1 MKSKLFLIGTLA
13 VLATGV
19 SAQSRWGLRTGL
31 NFDMAGIGL
40 NDALSTSQSIF
51 EGAATDDGYH
61 LGFFGRQFVGDQ
73 FYLGASALYVK
84 NSKFLSGNDGTRLV
98 YESFDH
104 SLLLFESNAGL
115 RLLKFARAEV
125 GVHYQ
130 HYLAD
135 NTFITTFAPSSAGYN
150 VGLGMDLWKLG
161 LDLVYYSNFKNH
173 TGDWNGILLSY
184 NRSQLMLSLS
194 AKL

>member
-1 MKSKLFLIGTLA
+1 MKSKLFLIVTLA
-13 VLATGV
+13 ALATGV

-61 LGFFGRQFVGDQ
+61 LGFFGRQFIGDQ
-73 FYLGASALYVK
+73 FYIGASALYVK
-84 NSKFLSGNDGTRLV
+84 NSKFLSGNDGTVLI

-104 SLLLFESNAGL
+104 NLLQFESSAGL
-115 RLLKFARAEV
+115 RLLKFARAEA
-125 GVHYQ
+125 GVHFQ

-135 NTFITTFAPSSAGYN
+135 NTFTSTFAPSSAGYN
-150 VGLGMDLWKLG
+150 VGLGVDLWKLG
-161 LDLVYYSNFKNH
+161 IDLVYYSNFQNH
-173 TGDWNGILLSY
+173 TGDWNGIPLSY
-184 NRSQLMLSLS
+184 NRAQLLLSLS

>member
-1 MKSKLFLIGTLA
+1 MKSKLFLIVTLA
-13 VLATGV
+13 ALATGV

-51 EGAATDDGYH
+51 EGAATDNGYH
-61 LGFFGRQFVGDQ
+61 LGFFGRQFIGDQ
-73 FYLGASALYVK
+73 FYIGASALYVK
-84 NSKFLSGNDGTRLV
+84 NSKFLSGNDGTVLI

-104 SLLLFESNAGL
+104 NLLQFESSAGL
-115 RLLKFARAEV
+115 RLLKFARAEA

-135 NTFITTFAPSSAGYN
+135 NTFTSTFAPSSAGYN
-150 VGLGMDLWKLG
+150 VGLGVDLWKLG
-161 LDLVYYSNFKNH
+161 IDLVYYSNFQNH
-173 TGDWNGILLSY
+173 TGDWNGIPLSY
-184 NRSQLMLSLS
+184 NRAQLLLSLS

>member
-1 MKSKLFLIGTLA
+1 MKSKLFLIVTLA
-13 VLATGV
+13 ALATGV

-61 LGFFGRQFVGDQ
+61 LGFFGRQFIGDQ
-73 FYLGASALYVK
+73 FYIGASALYVK
-84 NSKFLSGNDGTRLV
+84 NSKFLSGNDGTVLI

-104 SLLLFESNAGL
+104 NLLQFESSAGL
-115 RLLKFARAEV
+115 RLLKFARAEA

-135 NTFITTFAPSSAGYN
+135 NTFTSTFAPSSAGYN
-150 VGLGMDLWKLG
+150 VGLGVDLWKLG
-161 LDLVYYSNFKNH
+161 IDLVYYSNFQNH
-173 TGDWNGILLSY
+173 TGDWNGIPLSY
-184 NRSQLMLSLS
+184 NRAQLLLSLS

>member
-1 MKSKLFLIGTLA
+1 MKSKLFLIVTLA
-13 VLATGV
+13 ALATGV

-61 LGFFGRQFVGDQ
+61 LGFFGRQFIGDQ
-73 FYLGASALYVK
+73 FYVGASALYVK
-84 NSKFLSGNDGTRLV
+84 NSKFLSGSDGTGLI

-104 SLLLFESNAGL
+104 NLLQFESSAGL
-115 RLLKFARAEV
+115 RLLKFARAEA

-135 NTFITTFAPSSAGYN
+135 NTFTSTFAPSSAGYN
-150 VGLGMDLWKLG
+150 VGLGVDLWKLG
-161 LDLVYYSNFKNH
+161 IDLVYYSNFQNH
-173 TGDWNGILLSY
+173 TGDWNGIPLSY
-184 NRSQLMLSLS
+184 NRAQLLLSLS

>member
-1 MKSKLFLIGTLA
+1 MKSKLFLIVTLA
-13 VLATGV
+13 ALATGV

-61 LGFFGRQFVGDQ
+61 LGFFGRQFIGDQ
-73 FYLGASALYVK
+73 FYIGASALYVK
-84 NSKFLSGNDGTRLV
+84 NSKFLSGNDGTVLI

-104 SLLLFESNAGL
+104 NLLQFESSAGL
-115 RLLKFARAEV
+115 RLLKFARAEA

-130 HYLAD
+130 HHLAD
-135 NTFITTFAPSSAGYN
+135 NTFTSTFAPSSAGYN
-150 VGLGMDLWKLG
+150 VGLGVDLWKLG
-161 LDLVYYSNFKNH
+161 IDLVYYSNFQNH
-173 TGDWNGILLSY
+173 TGDWNGIPLSY
-184 NRSQLMLSLS
+184 NRAQLLLSLS

>member
-1 MKSKLFLIGTLA
+1 MKTKYLLALTLA
-13 VLATGV
+13 FFVMSTD
-19 SAQSRWGLRTGL
+19 AQSRWGLRTGL

-40 NDALSTSQSIF
+40 NEALSATQSIF

-61 LGFFGRQFVGDQ
+61 LGFFGRQFIGDQ
-73 FYLGASALYVK
+73 FYIGASALYVK
-84 NSKFLSGNDGTRLV
+84 NSKFLSGTNDGVLM

-104 SLLLFESNAGL
+104 NLVQLETSAGL
-115 RLLKFARAEV
+115 RLLKFARAEA

-135 NTFITTFAPSSAGYN
+135 NAFTSTFEPSSAGYN
-150 VGLGMDLWKLG
+150 VGIGVDLWKLG
-161 LDLVYYSNFKNH
+161 IDLVYYNNFKNH
-173 TGDWNGILLSY
+173 TGDWNGISLSY
-184 NRSQLMLSLS
+184 NRSQLLLSLS

>member
-1 MKSKLFLIGTLA
+1 MKSKLFLIVTLA
-13 VLATGV
+13 ALATGV

-61 LGFFGRQFVGDQ
+61 LGFFGRQFIGDQ
-73 FYLGASALYVK
+73 FYIGASALYVK
-84 NSKFLSGNDGTRLV
+84 NSKFLSGNDGAGLI

-104 SLLLFESNAGL
+104 NLLQFESSAGL
-115 RLLKFARAEV
+115 RLLKFARAEA

-135 NTFITTFAPSSAGYN
+135 NTFTSTFAPSSAGYN
-150 VGLGMDLWKLG
+150 VGLGVDLWKLG
-161 LDLVYYSNFKNH
+161 IDLVYYSNFQNH
-173 TGDWNGILLSY
+173 TGDWNGIPLSY
-184 NRSQLMLSLS
+184 NRAQLLLSLS

>member
-1 MKSKLFLIGTLA
+1 MKSKLFLIVTLA
-13 VLATGV
+13 ALATGV

-31 NFDMAGIGL
+31 NFDMAGIGR

-61 LGFFGRQFVGDQ
+61 LGFFGRQFIGDQ
-73 FYLGASALYVK
+73 FYIGASALYVK
-84 NSKFLSGNDGTRLV
+84 NSKFLSGNDGTVLI

-104 SLLLFESNAGL
+104 NLLQFESSAGL
-115 RLLKFARAEV
+115 RLLKFARAEA

-135 NTFITTFAPSSAGYN
+135 NTFTSTFAPSSAGYN
-150 VGLGMDLWKLG
+150 VGLGVDLWKLG
-161 LDLVYYSNFKNH
+161 IDLVYYSNFQNH
-173 TGDWNGILLSY
+173 TGDWNGIPLSY
-184 NRSQLMLSLS
+184 NRAQLLLSLS

>member
-61 LGFFGRQFVGDQ
+61 LGFFGRQFIGDQ
-73 FYLGASALYVK
+73 FYIGASALYVK
-84 NSKFLSGNDGTRLV
+84 NSKFLSGNDGTVLI

-104 SLLLFESNAGL
+104 NLLQFESSAGL
-115 RLLKFARAEV
+115 RLLKFARAEA

-135 NTFITTFAPSSAGYN
+135 NTFTSTFAPSSAGYN
-150 VGLGMDLWKLG
+150 VGLGVDLWKLG
-161 LDLVYYSNFKNH
+161 IDLVYYSNFQNH
-173 TGDWNGILLSY
+173 TGDWNGIPLSY
-184 NRSQLMLSLS
+184 NRAQLLLSLS

>member
-1 MKSKLFLIGTLA
+1 MKSKLFLIVTLA
-13 VLATGV
+13 ALATGV

-40 NDALSTSQSIF
+40 NDALSSLQSIF

-61 LGFFGRQFVGDQ
+61 LGFFGRQFIGDQ
-73 FYLGASALYVK
+73 FYIGASALYVK
-84 NSKFLSGNDGTRLV
+84 NSKFLSGNDGTGLI

-104 SLLLFESNAGL
+104 NLLQFESSAGL
-115 RLLKFARAEV
+115 RLLKFARAEA

-135 NTFITTFAPSSAGYN
+135 NTFTSTFAPSSAGYN
-150 VGLGMDLWKLG
+150 VGLGVDLWKLG
-161 LDLVYYSNFKNH
+161 IDLVYYSNFQNH
-173 TGDWNGILLSY
+173 TGDWNGIPLSY
-184 NRSQLMLSLS
+184 NRAQLLLSLS

>member
-1 MKSKLFLIGTLA
+1 
-13 VLATGV
+13 
-19 SAQSRWGLRTGL
+19 
-31 NFDMAGIGL
+31 MAGIGL

-61 LGFFGRQFVGDQ
+61 LGFFGRQFIGDQ
-73 FYLGASALYVK
+73 FYIGASALYVK
-84 NSKFLSGNDGTRLV
+84 NSKFLSGNDGTVLI

-104 SLLLFESNAGL
+104 NLLQFESSAGL
-115 RLLKFARAEV
+115 RLLKFARAEA

-135 NTFITTFAPSSAGYN
+135 NTFTSTFAPSSAGYN
-150 VGLGMDLWKLG
+150 VGLGVDLWKLG
-161 LDLVYYSNFKNH
+161 IDLVYYSNFQNH
-173 TGDWNGILLSY
+173 TGDWNGIPLSY
-184 NRSQLMLSLS
+184 NRAQLLLSLS

>member
-1 MKSKLFLIGTLA
+1 MKSKLFLIVTLA
-13 VLATGV
+13 ALATGV
-19 SAQSRWGLRTGL
+19 NAQSRWGLRTGL

-61 LGFFGRQFVGDQ
+61 LGFFGRQFIGDQ
-73 FYLGASALYVK
+73 FYIGASALYVK
-84 NSKFLSGNDGTRLV
+84 NSKFLSGNDGTVLI

-104 SLLLFESNAGL
+104 NLLQFESSAGL
-115 RLLKFARAEV
+115 RLLKFARAEA

-135 NTFITTFAPSSAGYN
+135 NTFTSTFAPSSAGYN
-150 VGLGMDLWKLG
+150 VGLGVDLWKLG
-161 LDLVYYSNFKNH
+161 IDLVYYSNFQNH
-173 TGDWNGILLSY
+173 TGDWNGIPLSY
-184 NRSQLMLSLS
+184 NRAQLLLSLS

>member
-1 MKSKLFLIGTLA
+1 MKSKLFLIVTLA
-13 VLATGV
+13 ALATGV

-61 LGFFGRQFVGDQ
+61 LGFFGRQFIGDQ
-73 FYLGASALYVK
+73 FYIGASALYVK
-84 NSKFLSGNDGTRLV
+84 DSKFLSGNDGTVLI

-104 SLLLFESNAGL
+104 NLLQFESSAGL
-115 RLLKFARAEV
+115 RLLKFARAEA

-135 NTFITTFAPSSAGYN
+135 NTFTSTFAPSSAGYN
-150 VGLGMDLWKLG
+150 VGLGVDLWKLG
-161 LDLVYYSNFKNH
+161 IDLVYYSNFQNH
-173 TGDWNGILLSY
+173 TGDWNGIPLSY
-184 NRSQLMLSLS
+184 NRAQLLLSLS

>member
-1 MKSKLFLIGTLA
+1 MKSKLFLIVTLA
-13 VLATGV
+13 ALATGV

-40 NDALSTSQSIF
+40 NDALSTQQSIF

-61 LGFFGRQFVGDQ
+61 LGFFGRQFIGDQ
-73 FYLGASALYVK
+73 FYIGASALYVK
-84 NSKFLSGNDGTRLV
+84 NSKFLSGNDGTGLI

-104 SLLLFESNAGL
+104 NLLQFESSAGL
-115 RLLKFARAEV
+115 RLLKFARAEA

-135 NTFITTFAPSSAGYN
+135 NTFTSTFAPSSAGYN
-150 VGLGMDLWKLG
+150 VGLGVDLWKLG
-161 LDLVYYSNFKNH
+161 IDLVYYSNFQNH
-173 TGDWNGILLSY
+173 TGDWNGIPLSY
-184 NRSQLMLSLS
+184 YRAQLLLSLS

>member
-104 SLLLFESNAGL
+104 NLLLFESNAGL

>member
-1 MKSKLFLIGTLA
+1 MKSKLFLIVTLA
-13 VLATGV
+13 ALATGV

-51 EGAATDDGYH
+51 EGAAPDDGYH
-61 LGFFGRQFVGDQ
+61 LGFFGRQFIGDQ
-73 FYLGASALYVK
+73 FYIGASALYVK
-84 NSKFLSGNDGTRLV
+84 NSKFLSGNDGTVLI

-104 SLLLFESNAGL
+104 NLLQFESSAGL
-115 RLLKFARAEV
+115 RLLKFARAEA

-135 NTFITTFAPSSAGYN
+135 NTFTSTFAPSSAGYN
-150 VGLGMDLWKLG
+150 VGLGVDLWKLG
-161 LDLVYYSNFKNH
+161 IDLVYYSNFQNH
-173 TGDWNGILLSY
+173 TGDWNGIPLSY
-184 NRSQLMLSLS
+184 NRAQLLLSLS